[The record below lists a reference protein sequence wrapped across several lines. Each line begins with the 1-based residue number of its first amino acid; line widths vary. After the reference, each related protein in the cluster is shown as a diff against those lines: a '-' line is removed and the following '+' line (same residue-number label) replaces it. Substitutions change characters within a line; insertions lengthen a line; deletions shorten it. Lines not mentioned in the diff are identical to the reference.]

1 MRAFQKTAGLSDDA
15 IIGPR
20 TLAVLNGEDRD
31 EEAEIIANMEMWRW
45 MPRDLGTDYILV
57 NVPEFTLRVVRG
69 GTVAHT
75 ARVVVGTERNQTPI
89 FSHKMEYIV
98 VNPYWNV
105 PVSIATKEMLREI
118 QANPAGYFMRH
129 GYEAVYEGKVVDPTM
144 IWWDESTIRKV
155 RIRQPPGEANALG
168 NIKFMFPNEHA
179 VYLHDTPSRSLF
191 GRNFR
196 AYSHGCVRVDEP
208 FAFAEAILA
217 GEPDVTVDQL
227 KAMVGGKERH
237 INLKHGL
244 PVHLAYFTTWVDDAG
259 VLQMRDDL
267 YGHTK
272 AVKTALGL

>member
-1 MRAFQKTAGLSDDA
+1 
-15 IIGPR
+15 
-20 TLAVLNGEDRD
+20 
-31 EEAEIIANMEMWRW
+31 